1 MATPASS
8 GAPEGGA
15 LGGGESAWVLEA
27 KAVFA
32 ERQRPGAHG
41 LTSRQSREDDR
52 SREQGTEL
60 TLQVPPSVLSR
71 EEHRTRET
79 RPPVSMPSDQ
89 HEAWCLKEERGCE
102 VLAPKVPL
110 VTNARSSPAW
120 APEES
125 SAQTRQARH

>member
-15 LGGGESAWVLEA
+15 LGGGESACVLEA
-27 KAVFA
+27 KAVSA

-41 LTSRQSREDDR
+41 LTSRQSREDDHG
-52 SREQGTEL
+52 REQGTEPM
-60 TLQVPPSVLSR
+60 LQVPPSVLSR

-79 RPPVSMPSDQ
+79 RPPVSTPSDQ

-102 VLAPKVPL
+102 VLAQNVPL
-110 VTNARSSPAW
+110 VTNARSSPAR

-125 SAQTRQARH
+125 SAQTCQAQH